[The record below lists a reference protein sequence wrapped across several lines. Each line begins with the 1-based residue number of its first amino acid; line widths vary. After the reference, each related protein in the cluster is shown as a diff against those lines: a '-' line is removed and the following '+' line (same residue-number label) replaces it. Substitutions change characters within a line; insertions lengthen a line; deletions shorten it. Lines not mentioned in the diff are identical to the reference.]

1 MTVAFDLSRPRR
13 LHVVGVTGTGMSA
26 YASVLVQAGHQVT
39 GSDAAADPE
48 VAQRL
53 QALGVIVHH
62 GHDATHLPPE
72 VEAVAASTAVAAD
85 NPELAEARRRLVP
98 ILRRADLLAALCR
111 GRRTLAVSG
120 THGKTTTSA
129 LLALALR
136 AAGRHPSFVVGADV
150 PALDHGAHWDDRD
163 DLLVAEADESDG
175 TFLELPRSLAVVTS
189 VEADHLATYGGT
201 LKGLHD
207 AFARFA
213 TETDGPVVL
222 GVDDPGAAALLSVRP
237 DAVTFG
243 MGAGAAF
250 RLADLVPERLRAR
263 FTLHHAGRAIPVVL
277 PAPGLHNAANAAAA
291 VAAAVTVGADPERAA
306 AGLAAY
312 RGVHRRFE
320 VRGERDGITFVDDYA
335 HLPGEVRAVLA
346 AARGG
351 HWDRVV
357 AVFQPHRFSRTAE
370 VHPQF
375 ASAFADADVLVITDI
390 YPAGEAPRPGISG
403 RLLADSSGH
412 PALTYVEERSEVAPV
427 VRALLRPGDLCLSL
441 GAGDITTLA
450 TELLLERSG
459 QPPPHWT
466 EGRGPAREGP
476 RGKAEA

>member
-1 MTVAFDLSRPRR
+1 VIVALDLSVPRR
-13 LHVVGVTGTGMSA
+13 VHVVGITGTGMSA
-26 YASVLVQAGHQVT
+26 YASVLAQAGHQVT
-39 GSDAAADPE
+39 GSDARADPE
-48 VAQRL
+48 VARRL
-53 QALGVIVHH
+53 RAFGVTVHQ
-62 GHDATHLPPE
+62 GHDAAHLPPM

-98 ILRRADLLAALCR
+98 ILRRADLLAAVCR

-136 AAGRHPSFVVGADV
+136 GAGRHPSFVVGADV

-189 VEADHLATYGGT
+189 VEADHLAIYGGT
-201 LKGLHD
+201 LQGLHD
-207 AFARFA
+207 AFERFV
-213 TETDGPVVL
+213 TETDGPVIL
-222 GVDDPGAAALLSVRP
+222 GVDDRGAAALQAARP

-243 MGAGAAF
+243 TAPGADF
-250 RLADLVPERLRAR
+250 RLADLVPERLRTR
-263 FTLHHAGRAIPVVL
+263 FSLHHAGRAIPVDL

-320 VRGERDGITFVDDYA
+320 VRGERGGVTFVDDYA

-346 AARGG
+346 AARDGR
-351 HWDRVV
+351 WNRVV
-357 AVFQPHRFSRTAE
+357 AVFQPHRFSRTVE

-375 ASAFADADVLVITDI
+375 ASAFADADVLVVTGI
-390 YPAGEAPRPGISG
+390 YPAGEAPVPGITG
-403 RLLADSSGH
+403 RLLAEASGH

-450 TELLLERSG
+450 DELLTSEF
-459 QPPPHWT
+459 T
-466 EGRGPAREGP
+466 
-476 RGKAEA
+476 K